1 MKFPNLLTALTLTAL
16 LVSCG
21 GKNSKEEFSDWDD
34 AASVEADAALG
45 SEGSVSELS
54 DEPSSEDEEQVEDSD
69 NSNGDFVIT
78 PKTTKVSG
86 NMGECFEVVDGSY
99 KMVHHLMSDYFE
111 VKVKRTGAS
120 LPLNPGEKLGK
131 AYVDEGDFMAVDWT
145 MHFYDES
152 GKEITTLG
160 NYEDVE
166 VMNKFANSSGG
177 TIKMVS
183 FVPSLSDDETFKG
196 RTVGKFSLECN
207 GKHFIDGRPQ

>member
-1 MKFPNLLTALTLTAL
+1 
-16 LVSCG
+16 
-21 GKNSKEEFSDWDD
+21 
-34 AASVEADAALG
+34 
-45 SEGSVSELS
+45 
-54 DEPSSEDEEQVEDSD
+54 
-69 NSNGDFVIT
+69 
-78 PKTTKVSG
+78 
-86 NMGECFEVVDGSY
+86 
-99 KMVHHLMSDYFE
+99 MSDYFE

-131 AYVDEGDFMAVDWT
+131 AYVDKGDFMAVDWT

-196 RTVGKFSLECN
+196 RTVGKFRLECN